1 MFTYDD
7 CSFCRPP
14 FPKKA
19 TPMTLSSMLT
29 AARTLVP
36 ALVLFCALPAHAA
49 DVKIDDPWV
58 RGTVAG
64 QMATGAFM
72 AITAKEGAAL
82 VSASSPVAGVV
93 EIHTMKMENGVMKMR
108 PITKLDLPAG
118 EAVKLHPGGY
128 HVMLMDLKQPLKTGE
143 IVPIT
148 LNLEGKNKALSSLD
162 IKAEVRPLNAA
173 APDPGMQHH
182 KH

>member
-1 MFTYDD
+1 
-7 CSFCRPP
+7 
-14 FPKKA
+14 
-19 TPMTLSSMLT
+19 MTLRSMLDV
-29 AARTLVP
+29 ARMLVP
-36 ALVLFCALPAHAA
+36 AAVLSCALPVHAA
-49 DVKIDDPWV
+49 DVKVDDPWV

-72 AITAKEGAAL
+72 AITAKQGAAL

-93 EIHTMKMENGVMKMR
+93 EIHTMKMENGVMTMR
-108 PITKLDLPAG
+108 PIPKLDLPAG
-118 EAVKLHPGGY
+118 QAVQLEPGGH

-148 LNLEGKNKALSSLD
+148 LKLEGKDKALTSVD

-173 APDPGMQHH
+173 TPAAGMQQH

>member
-1 MFTYDD
+1 
-7 CSFCRPP
+7 
-14 FPKKA
+14 
-19 TPMTLSSMLT
+19 MTLNSMLAVT
-29 AARTLVP
+29 RSLIP
-36 ALVLFCALPAHAA
+36 ALVLFSALPAHAA
-49 DVKIDDPWV
+49 DIKIDDPWV
-58 RGTVAG
+58 RGTVVG

-72 AITAKEGAAL
+72 AITAKQGAAL

-93 EIHTMKMENGVMKMR
+93 EIHTMNMQNGVMTMR
-108 PITKLDLPAG
+108 PIPRLELPAG
-118 EAVKLHPGGY
+118 KAVQLAPGGY

-148 LNLEGKNKALSSLD
+148 LKLEGKDKALTSVD

-173 APDPGMQHH
+173 APDPGMGHH

>member
-1 MFTYDD
+1 M
-7 CSFCRPP
+7 
-14 FPKKA
+14 
-19 TPMTLSSMLT
+19 PMPVRSILS
-29 AARTLVP
+29 AARKLLP
-36 ALVLFCALPAHAA
+36 AVVLLCVLPAHAA

-93 EIHTMKMENGVMKMR
+93 EIHSMKMEDGVMKMR
-108 PITKLDLPAG
+108 PIPKLDLPAG
-118 EAVKLHPGGY
+118 EAVQLKPGGY

-148 LNLEGKNKALSSLD
+148 LKLEGKDKVVTTLE

-173 APDPGMQHH
+173 APAAGMQH

>member
-1 MFTYDD
+1 M
-7 CSFCRPP
+7 
-14 FPKKA
+14 KA
-19 TPMTLSSMLT
+19 SLMTFRSMLN
-29 AARTLVP
+29 AARNLVP
-36 ALVLFCALPAHAA
+36 AVVLCYVLPANAA
-49 DVKIDDPWV
+49 DVSVDDPWV

-82 VSASSPVAGVV
+82 ISASTPVAGVV
-93 EIHTMKMENGVMKMR
+93 EIHTMKMEGGVMKMR
-108 PITKLDLPAG
+108 PIPKLELPAG
-118 EAVKLHPGGY
+118 EAVHLKPGGY

-143 IVPIT
+143 SVPIT
-148 LNLEGKNKALSSLD
+148 LKLEGKDKAVTTLD

-173 APDPGMQHH
+173 VPTEGLQHH